1 MPRFASCSIALFAL
15 LLLHAA
21 PAQAL
26 VDVQCDGAI
35 EQTWTPGLKAISRVV
50 THTNASDYTHCTT
63 SVSAITSG
71 TLEVSASFNNS
82 CVANLGPSQATIA
95 WSDGSTSTFTFQ
107 GVGASV
113 VGNIQVFTAEGKVTH
128 GRFQGDQVLLV
139 HRFLNTDLL
148 ACLWPQG
155 LTRLAGSTSLTFTRL

>member
-1 MPRFASCSIALFAL
+1 MPRFASCSIVLFAL

-26 VDVQCDGAI
+26 VDVQCDGDI
-35 EQTWTPGLKAISRVV
+35 EQTWAPGLKVLPRVV
-50 THTNASDYTHCTT
+50 TYTNASDYNHCTT

-71 TLEVSASFNNS
+71 TLDVTASSHNS
-82 CVANLGPSQATIA
+82 CAANIGPSQATIA
-95 WSDGSTSTFTFQ
+95 WSDGSSSTFTFQ
-107 GVGASV
+107 GVSANV
-113 VGNIQVFTAEGKVTH
+113 VGNIQVFTSVGKVTH

-139 HRFLNTDLL
+139 NRSLNTDLL